1 MCKYYC
7 VFFLIAL
14 FVFFN
19 SVACS
24 MLIRDIP
31 ATTTVELAAT
41 GTPIPTPS
49 LPPTQIPTFIPTA
62 TITPTSTP
70 TPTSTVYVLPGTEL
84 PITFPAITINNANL
98 VSGLAT
104 WQENTVTSVAWP
116 PDGEALAIANQEEIN
131 FYNPATREILRTLYP
146 RSKEIIEIAFSPDGK
161 WLVSA
166 NRRGEEGSGFGSSL
180 ELWLGPDWMPMG
192 ILYGAPRALSTVAF
206 SPDSKLFFTAYAS
219 PEYQDNS
226 VDFWNT
232 ASWRITDTLMTG
244 TVLQIAIS
252 PNNKL
257 LAVSPNRY
265 AIKIRDMEGDEWLY
279 NFHTSF
285 TGAVNTMTFSPDGR
299 TLATGHYDGLIR
311 LWDMN
316 TGQKIREIETGSVV
330 QSLAFNRDGRLLA
343 SGGSFEDSRIRI
355 WDIVNANM
363 LRELT
368 GHENGIDHL
377 VFSPNDQYLVSAS
390 YDGSIWMWGIRP

>member
-1 MCKYYC
+1 M
-7 VFFLIAL
+7 
-14 FVFFN
+14 
-19 SVACS
+19 
-24 MLIRDIP
+24 D
-31 ATTTVELAAT
+31 
-41 GTPIPTPS
+41 
-49 LPPTQIPTFIPTA
+49 
-62 TITPTSTP
+62 
-70 TPTSTVYVLPGTEL
+70 
-84 PITFPAITINNANL
+84 NANF

-104 WQENTVTSVAWP
+104 WQEETVTSAAWS
-116 PDGEALAIANQEEIN
+116 PDGEALAIADQEEIN
-131 FYNPATREILRTLYP
+131 FYDPTTRQVLRTLYP

-161 WLVSA
+161 WLVSG
-166 NRRGEEGSGFGSSL
+166 NRRGEEGSGYGSSI

-192 ILYGAPRALSTVAF
+192 ILYGAPRALSTIAF

-219 PEYQDNS
+219 PEFQDNS

-232 ASWRITDTLMTG
+232 ATWKITDTLMTG

-265 AIKIRDMEGDEWLY
+265 AIKIRDMEEDEWLY
-279 NFHTSF
+279 NLHTSF

-316 TGQKIREIETGSVV
+316 TGQKIREIETPAVV
-330 QSLAFNRDGRLLA
+330 QSLAFNRDGRILA
-343 SGGSFEDSRIRI
+343 SGGSFEDSRIRL
-355 WDIVNANM
+355 WDIVNGTM
-363 LRELT
+363 LRELE